1 METVQDVYNRLSV
14 FVTTLHNA
22 LHCCNGNGSNR
33 GI

>member
-14 FVTTLHNA
+14 FVTTLDSA
-22 LHCCNGNGSNR
+22 LHWCTGNGLNH